1 MRSNFPFSKH
11 SEVSSKGFTFM
22 LRSNQASLIANKNKR
37 LRLFDMNVSHGFTF
51 IEVLIAVTIVVVLGT
66 LVLGSFVDQPK
77 KGRDSKRKSD
87 LAQLRTALESYNDD
101 FGCYPQADMLSS
113 CGQPFSTYTK
123 SSSAYTKSSS
133 AYLDKVPCDPKN
145 KTPYVY
151 IPDTSSSSCPSSYW
165 VYTKLEYLKDPDM
178 EKTGCSGGCGPG
190 GAYNFRLGSPNAQ

>member
-11 SEVSSKGFTFM
+11 SEVSSK
-22 LRSNQASLIANKNKR
+22 
-37 LRLFDMNVSHGFTF
+37 GFTF

-123 SSSAYTKSSS
+123 SSSAY
-133 AYLDKVPCDPKN
+133 LDKVPCDPKN

-151 IPDTSSSSCPSSYW
+151 VTDTSSSSCPSSYW